1 MIKKLS
7 LLLVT
12 SCIALFLVSTANAE
26 TRTFIREYVYQASE
40 VDSKIS
46 CRVISLEQVKRLLL
60 EELGTYLES
69 HTEITNF
76 ALTKD
81 QVLTLT
87 AGIVKTEII
96 NENWDGNTL
105 KYLLRAKMTVDP
117 DSVLKYINDLRKDSQ
132 KTRELEELRQKADQ
146 ALKEIDRLRKELEI
160 AKGDK
165 AKTAEYN
172 EAIGELGSIDIIWN
186 GIQRWTAGQ
195 FKEAAETLTEA
206 IKLRPRYALTYVLR
220 GYLYARMGNYDKAV
234 EDSDQAIK
242 LDAKSALAHTN
253 RSYVAYR
260 MGTFKKALEHAN
272 KAIELD
278 PKFALAYVARGAAYW
293 GLEDYQ
299 KVVDDADKAI
309 ELNPKIAL
317 AYVSRGAAY
326 DKLGKNIRAYSDVR
340 TAVDLDPKCPEAYI
354 ARGYVSL
361 KLNNNDDAIKDFN
374 KAIELDPYFP
384 FSYINLAAVYI
395 RQKNY
400 TLALEK
406 SNKAVE
412 LAPKYATA
420 YLNRAIAGLG
430 LGNYEQAINDM
441 KKAVQL
447 GNKMARNYQ
456 GFFTYSVEISKI
468 SSLEKSVIGSFNS
481 VVGKN
486 YVNDETL
493 RVALNDKVIPSY
505 SSYLS
510 KLESISPQ
518 TEELRSLHN
527 ILIEGAR
534 LQNKGF
540 EDMLTAL
547 RSSNRTEFKEAN
559 LEIQKAKEKIK
570 EYSEKYKIMARDKA
584 TGK

>member
-1 MIKKLS
+1 MIRKLS
-7 LLLVT
+7 LSLVT
-12 SCIALFLVSTANAE
+12 LCIALFLVSTANAE
-26 TRTFIREYVYQASE
+26 TKTFVREYIYQASE

-76 ALTKD
+76 ELTKD
-81 QVLTLT
+81 QVVILT

-117 DSVLKYINDLRKDSQ
+117 DSVLKSINDLRKDSQ
-132 KTRELEELRQKADQ
+132 KTRELEELRQKADK
-146 ALKEIDRLRKELEI
+146 ALKEIVRLRKELEI

-165 AKTAEYN
+165 VKTAEYN
-172 EAIGELGSIDIIWN
+172 EAIGELGSIDIIWT

-195 FKEAAETLTEA
+195 FKEAVETLTEA
-206 IKLRPRYALTYVLR
+206 IKLRPRYALPYVLR
-220 GYLYARMGNYDKAV
+220 GYIYARMGNYDKAV
-234 EDSDQAIK
+234 DDSNRAIE
-242 LDAKSALAHTN
+242 LDAKSALAYTN
-253 RSYVAYR
+253 RSYVDYR
-260 MGTFKKALEHAN
+260 MGTFKKGLEHAN

-293 GLEDYQ
+293 GLEEYQ

-326 DKLGKNIRAYSDVR
+326 DKLGKNIRAYADVR

-354 ARGYVSL
+354 GRGYVSL
-361 KLNNNDDAIKDFN
+361 KLNNNDEALKDFN
-374 KAIELDPYFP
+374 KAIELDPYLP
-384 FSYINLAAVYI
+384 LSYINRAAVYL
-395 RQKNY
+395 RLKNY
-400 TLALEK
+400 SLALES

-412 LAPKYATA
+412 LAPKYALA
-420 YLNRAIAGLG
+420 YFNRALTSLG
-430 LGNYEQAINDM
+430 AENYEQAINDM
-441 KKAVQL
+441 RKAVEL
-447 GNKMARNYQ
+447 GNKTAKNYQ
-456 GFFTYSVEISKI
+456 DFFTYSVEIRKI
-468 SSLEKSVIGSFNS
+468 SSLEKSAIGSFNN
-481 VVGKN
+481 VIGKN

-505 SSYLS
+505 LIYLS

-527 ILIEGAR
+527 IMIEGVR

-540 EDMLTAL
+540 EDMLSAL
-547 RSSNRTEFKEAN
+547 RSANRTELKEAN
-559 LEIQKAKEKIK
+559 LKIQKGKEKIK
-570 EYSEKYKIMARDKA
+570 EYGEKYKIIARDKA